1 MRFLVLNFFL
11 ASMWALLQ
19 GELRASDFILGF
31 VLGYIVI
38 GLSYR
43 VLGAR
48 DYFLKVVRIGRFAVF
63 VAWEILTAS
72 LALAWLMLQPRLRLK
87 PAVVAV
93 PLDVTTD
100 LEIVVVANLI
110 TLSPGTLSLDV
121 SPDGRTLYVHTV
133 LLRDADA
140 FRSRVKQGLERRV
153 LEVMR

>member
-48 DYFLKVVRIGRFAVF
+48 DYFLKVVRIGRFVVF

-100 LEIVVVANLI
+100 LEIVVLANLI

-121 SPDGRTLYVHTV
+121 SADGRTLYVHTV
-133 LLRDADA
+133 LLRDAEA
-140 FRSRVKQGLERRV
+140 FRRRVKQGLERRV